1 VGIKMEKRSST
12 IIRKTGETHIEMQYV
27 IDGEGNS
34 EVNTGIGFLD
44 HMLTLFAKH
53 GGFDLSVKAEG
64 DLKVDSHHT
73 IEDVGIVL
81 GQCIK
86 EASGDR
92 KGIKRYGTTFL
103 PMDETLAMV
112 SVDISGRP
120 FLVFEAELTS
130 TKLGDFDTEMT
141 EEFFRALAFNAGIT
155 LHGKVLYGKNTHH
168 MIEAL
173 FKGGARALK
182 EALTEDE
189 NIKGVMST
197 KGILS

>member
-1 VGIKMEKRSST
+1 MGKRLASIARRT
-12 IIRKTGETHIEMQYV
+12 EETDIEIHYA

-34 EVNTGIGFLD
+34 EINTGIGFLD
-44 HMLTLFAKH
+44 HMLTLFCKH
-53 GGFDLSVKAEG
+53 GGFDLAVKAEG

-73 IEDVGIVL
+73 IEDIGIVL
-81 GQCIK
+81 GQCIR

-92 KGIKRYGTTFL
+92 KGIKRYGTVFL
-103 PMDETLAMV
+103 PMDEALAMV
-112 SVDISGRP
+112 SVDVSGRP
-120 FLVFEAELTS
+120 FLVFEAELTAE
-130 TKLGDFDTEMT
+130 KLGDFDTEMT

-168 MIEAL
+168 IIEAL
-173 FKGGARALK
+173 FKGAARALK

>member
-1 VGIKMEKRSST
+1 MGKRLAN
-12 IIRKTGETHIEMQYV
+12 IIRKTGETNIEIQYV

-34 EVNTGIGFLD
+34 EISTGIGFLD
-44 HMLTLFAKH
+44 HMLTIFSKH
-53 GGFDLSVKAEG
+53 GGFDLIVKAEG

-73 IEDVGIVL
+73 IEDIGIVL
-81 GQCIK
+81 GQCIR

-103 PMDETLAMV
+103 PMDEALAMV
-112 SVDISGRP
+112 SVDVSGRP
-120 FLVFEAELTS
+120 FLVFEAELTAQ
-130 TKLGDFDTEMT
+130 KLGDFDTEMT

-155 LHGKVLYGKNTHH
+155 LHGKILYGKNTHH
-168 MIEAL
+168 MIEAI
-173 FKGGARALK
+173 FKGVARALK

-197 KGILS
+197 KGSL